1 MNNEFNIEKGEVDF
15 ERIGSNVPNINLQAK
30 ATVSSPDPINPG
42 TSPNKIYTIYLTV
55 QGTADNPIIKMTSD
69 GGLSSSDI
77 GYLLTTGQAP
87 QSNGNAQLNQAFS
100 IQAINTSL
108 RFAQSAVFGSVG
120 SSVRTN
126 LGLDYFNLSR
136 ATLSANSGSNNNQ
149 NNVNDQE
156 IYKME
161 VGKYVFEKLLLKSS
175 IGIGY
180 NYYQFQLQYDLWQ
193 HLYLTGSTDSQQ
205 NNSIILN
212 KIWTF

>member
-1 MNNEFNIEKGEVDF
+1 M
-15 ERIGSNVPNINLQAK
+15 
-30 ATVSSPDPINPG
+30 
-42 TSPNKIYTIYLTV
+42 
-55 QGTADNPIIKMTSD
+55 
-69 GGLSSSDI
+69 
-77 GYLLTTGQAP
+77 
-87 QSNGNAQLNQAFS
+87 
-100 IQAINTSL
+100 
-108 RFAQSAVFGSVG
+108 
-120 SSVRTN
+120 
-126 LGLDYFNLSR
+126 SR